1 MDLDFA
7 TNAQIVH
14 AARHRLA
21 QGTRDQI
28 VGGAESETTLRRNR
42 LALDRVAFRPR
53 ILVDVSSVDASTVF
67 LGQRLRLRV
76 VLAALTS

>member
-14 AARHRLA
+14 AARRRLA
-21 QGTRDQI
+21 QGTWDQI
-28 VGGAESETTLRRNR
+28 LGGAESETTLRRNR

-67 LGQRLRLRV
+67 LAQPLRLPV